1 MLKKTSP
8 ISLTGS
14 MYAGSSLQREASAV
28 AKSIACNC
36 NKNCFRTSLVV
47 QWLGIHLPM
56 QGIQA

>member
-28 AKSIACNC
+28 AKSIAKCIYL
-36 NKNCFRTSLVV
+36 SLN
-47 QWLGIHLPM
+47 HM
-56 QGIQA
+56 